1 MSDVFKDAAFKV
13 GSNVVVAGGDK
24 AQALDPTQ
32 ILAYLEI
39 LKEVIAMIQDCRKA
53 REVPAMS
60 SNPGFLEKRL
70 LTNKVRGVLGLRE
83 FRRSGKE
90 TVEAILKT
98 GAESTEKEIQELYDS
113 I

>member
-13 GSNVVVAGGDK
+13 AGNVKAVGGD
-24 AQALDPTQ
+24 AQAALDPTQ

-60 SNPGFLEKRL
+60 TNPGFLEKRL
-70 LTNKVRGVLGLRE
+70 LTNKVRNILGLRE
-83 FRRSGKE
+83 FRKSGRE

-98 GAESTEKEIQELYDS
+98 GSEATEKEIQELYDAV
-113 I
+113 

>member
-13 GSNVVVAGGDK
+13 ASNYRAVGGD
-24 AQALDPTQ
+24 AQLALDPTQ
-32 ILAYLEI
+32 ILAWLEI

-60 SNPGFLEKRL
+60 ANPGFLERRL
-70 LTNKVRGVLGLRE
+70 LTNKVRQVLGLRE
-83 FRRSGKE
+83 FRRSGRQ

-98 GAESTEKEIQELYDS
+98 GAESNEAEIQALYDEV
-113 I
+113 

>member
-13 GSNVVVAGGDK
+13 ASNYRAVGGD
-24 AQALDPTQ
+24 AQLALDPTQ
-32 ILAYLEI
+32 ILAWLEI

-53 REVPAMS
+53 REIPAMS
-60 SNPGFLEKRL
+60 ANPSFLEKRL
-70 LTNKVRGVLGLRE
+70 LVNKVRNVLGLRE
-83 FRRSGKE
+83 YRKSGRE

-98 GAESTEKEIQELYDS
+98 GAESTEIEIQQLYDA